1 MWQRHWDRFE
11 DGLFSGAS
19 LGDRLT
25 ARVLRAMRYPYAVLR
40 DLLAGQLNL
49 RAMSLVYATL
59 LSIIPAVALSF
70 AILKAFG
77 VHRELEPVIFE
88 FFRPLGAAAHDL
100 TERIMNFA
108 DNVRSGLVGSVGFAL
123 LLWTLIGTVKK
134 VEDSFNFVWR
144 VQVPRSFARR
154 IAEYVGMLI
163 AGPVL
168 IVVVFGLSKLAFD
181 NSAVRALSE
190 LPFVTRLLQ
199 AAIEFAPYAIVTALF
214 TVLYIVIPNTRVRLV
229 PALVGALT
237 AGFLWAAT
245 GKLFT
250 AMLLYTSRLTLVYAG
265 FAIVIAVLLWTY
277 FGWTILLAGAQLS
290 FYVQNPSY
298 LRLGQK
304 PLRLTNHEKERLAL
318 NILYLVGRNH
328 AAGKPPWMLDALC
341 HELGVPGVAVADI
354 IDNLE
359 SAGLLVES
367 DDERVFPGRDAGNI
381 RLAEILDVVRRRR
394 SDHSFLRIGGPEAVE
409 HFQRGLDAAWQAQC
423 ADLTLKDLIDSK

>member
-1 MWQRHWDRFE
+1 WDRFE

-25 ARVLRAMRYPYAVLR
+25 PRALRALRYPYAVLR

-88 FFRPLGAAAHDL
+88 FFRPLGATAHDL
-100 TERIMNFA
+100 TSRIMNFA

-199 AAIEFAPYAIVTALF
+199 TAIEIAPYAIVTALF

-277 FGWTILLAGAQLS
+277 FGWVILLAGAQLS

-328 AAGKPPWMLDALC
+328 SAGQPPWALDALC
-341 HELGVPGVAVADI
+341 QELGVPGVAVADI

-359 SAGLLVES
+359 QAGLLVES
-367 DDERVFPGRDAGNI
+367 DDERVFPGRDAGSI
-381 RLAEILDVVRRRR
+381 RLAEVMEVVRRRR
-394 SDHSFLRIGGPEAVE
+394 VDHSFLRIGGPAAVE
-409 HFQRGLDAAWQAQC
+409 QFQHNLDAAWQKQC
-423 ADLTLKDLIDSK
+423 GELTLKDLLESD